1 MNHDYLL
8 SQPYLALAAAMAVM
22 GSSAIIIIVARHFD
36 STNGV
41 LTLAVIITVSFV
53 VATYASLIYNIQ
65 QTPLTEILIGGLAT
79 ALGAVV
85 AYWMGR
91 DRRDKGE

>member
-1 MNHDYLL
+1 MSGTDYLT
-8 SQPYLALAAAMAVM
+8 SQPYLALTAAMAVM
-22 GSSAIIIIVARHFD
+22 IASAAIITASRYFD
-36 STNGV
+36 PTNGV

-53 VATYASLIYNIQ
+53 VATYASMIYTIN

-91 DRRDKGE
+91 GNR